1 MNGVDPRIQG
11 AGGPSGDGLFDAL
24 DGMVVAAGGRIYLVK
39 DSRVRPEL
47 VPVMYPQ
54 LDEWRA
60 VRERVDP
67 EQRFRSDLSR
77 RLQLY

>member
-1 MNGVDPRIQG
+1 
-11 AGGPSGDGLFDAL
+11 
-24 DGMVVAAGGRIYLVK
+24 MVVEAGGRIYLVK

-67 EQRFRSDLSR
+67 EQRFRSDPSR